1 MEGLLPMKMHIELD
15 MTPEEARGLM
25 GLPDIAPLQKQM
37 LEDMKT
43 RMTRAMEAGDMDA
56 LMRAWMPLGG
66 AEAFTQFQ
74 KFLWDSA
81 SMVARGGKP
90 KEKP

>member
-1 MEGLLPMKMHIELD
+1 MKVHIELD
-15 MTPEEARGLM
+15 MTPEEARSLM

-37 LEDMKT
+37 LEEMRA
-43 RMTRAMEAGDMDA
+43 RMVRATEAGDMES

-66 AEAFTQFQ
+66 SEAFTQFQ

-81 SMVARGGKP
+81 NIVAGGGKAGKT

>member
-1 MEGLLPMKMHIELD
+1 MKVHVELD
-15 MTPEEARGLM
+15 MTPEEARAMM
-25 GLPDIAPLQKQM
+25 GLPDLGPLQKQM
-37 LEDMKT
+37 LEDMRARMKT
-43 RMTRAMEAGDMDA
+43 AMEAGDMDA
-56 LMRAWMPLGG
+56 VMRAWMPLGG

-90 KEKP
+90 KDRP

>member
-1 MEGLLPMKMHIELD
+1 MKVHIELD
-15 MTPEEARGLM
+15 MTPEEARSLM

-37 LEDMKT
+37 LEDMRA
-43 RMTRAMEAGDMDA
+43 RMSRAMETGDMES
-56 LMRAWMPLGG
+56 LMRAWTPLGG
-66 AEAFTQFQ
+66 AEAFAQFQ

-81 SMVARGGKP
+81 GMVARGGRA

>member
-1 MEGLLPMKMHIELD
+1 MKVHIELD
-15 MTPEEARGLM
+15 MTPEEARSLM

-37 LEDMKT
+37 LEEMQA
-43 RMTRAMEAGDMDA
+43 RMTRAMETGDMES
-56 LMRAWMPLGG
+56 LMRAWTPLGG

-81 SMVARGGKP
+81 GMVARGGRA

>member
-1 MEGLLPMKMHIELD
+1 MKIHVELE

-25 GLPDIAPLQKQM
+25 GLPDVAPLQKQM
-37 LEDMKT
+37 MDEIKA
-43 RMTRAMEAGDMDA
+43 RMTRAMEAGDMES
-56 LMRAWMPLGG
+56 LMRAWSPIGG
-66 AEAFTQFQ
+66 TEAFGQFQ

-90 KEKP
+90 KDKP

>member
-1 MEGLLPMKMHIELD
+1 MKVHVELD
-15 MTPEEARGLM
+15 MTPEEARAMM
-25 GLPDIAPLQKQM
+25 GLPDLGPLQKQM
-37 LEDMKT
+37 LDDMRS
-43 RMTRAMEAGDMDA
+43 RMKAAMEAGDMEG

-66 AEAFTQFQ
+66 TEAFTQFQ

-90 KEKP
+90 KDRP

>member
-1 MEGLLPMKMHIELD
+1 MKVHIELD
-15 MTPEEARGLM
+15 MTPEEARSMM

-37 LEDMKT
+37 LEEMRA
-43 RMTRAMEAGDMDA
+43 RMTRAMETGDMES
-56 LMRAWMPLGG
+56 LMRAWTPLGG
-66 AEAFTQFQ
+66 AEALTQFQ

-81 SMVARGGKP
+81 SMVARGGKA

>member
-1 MEGLLPMKMHIELD
+1 MKVHVELE

-25 GLPDIAPLQKQM
+25 GLPDLVPLQRQM
-37 LEDMKT
+37 LEDMRA
-43 RMTRAMEAGDMDA
+43 RMAKAMEAGDVES
-56 LMRAWMPLGG
+56 LMRAWTPLGG

-81 SMVARGGKP
+81 SMVARGGKA

>member
-1 MEGLLPMKMHIELD
+1 
-15 MTPEEARGLM
+15 M
-25 GLPDIAPLQKQM
+25 GA
-37 LEDMKT
+37 
-43 RMTRAMEAGDMDA
+43 AVEAGDMES

-66 AEAFTQFQ
+66 TEAFTQFQ

-81 SMVARGGKP
+81 SMVARGGKSPAGGKP

>member
-1 MEGLLPMKMHIELD
+1 MKVHIELD
-15 MTPEEARGLM
+15 MTPEEARSMM

-37 LEDMKT
+37 MEDMRA
-43 RMTRAMEAGDMDA
+43 RMSRAMETGDMEG
-56 LMRAWMPLGG
+56 LMRAWTPLGG
-66 AEAFTQFQ
+66 TETFTQFQ

-81 SMVARGGKP
+81 SMVARGGKA

>member
-1 MEGLLPMKMHIELD
+1 MKVHIELD
-15 MTPEEARGLM
+15 MTPEEARNLM
-25 GLPDIAPLQKQM
+25 GLPDLGPLQKQM
-37 LEDMKT
+37 LEDMRS
-43 RMTRAMEAGDMDA
+43 RMMRAMEAGDMES

-81 SMVARGGKP
+81 NIVARGGKTGKT

>member
-1 MEGLLPMKMHIELD
+1 MKVHIELD

-25 GLPDIAPLQKQM
+25 GLPDLAPLQKQM
-37 LEDMKT
+37 LEDMRA
-43 RMTRAMEAGDMDA
+43 RMSAAMEAGDMEG

-66 AEAFTQFQ
+66 VEAFTQFQ

-81 SMVARGGKP
+81 SKVARGGRP

>member
-1 MEGLLPMKMHIELD
+1 M
-15 MTPEEARGLM
+15 M
-25 GLPDIAPLQKQM
+25 GLPDLAPLQNQM
-37 LEDMKT
+37 LEDMRA
-43 RMTRAMEAGDMDA
+43 RMSAAMEAGDMEG

-81 SMVARGGKP
+81 RTVAVAGKP
-90 KEKP
+90 K

>member
-1 MEGLLPMKMHIELD
+1 MKMHVELD
-15 MTPEEARGLM
+15 MTPEEARAMM
-25 GLPDIAPLQKQM
+25 GLPDVAPLQKQM
-37 LEDMKT
+37 LEDMRA
-43 RMTRAMEAGDMDA
+43 RMGKAMEAGDMEG

-81 SMVARGGKP
+81 GMVARGGGKP
-90 KEKP
+90 KDKP

>member
-1 MEGLLPMKMHIELD
+1 MKVHIELD

-37 LEDMKT
+37 LEEMRV
-43 RMTRAMEAGDMDA
+43 RMARAMEAGDMES

-81 SMVARGGKP
+81 NMVARAGKT

>member
-1 MEGLLPMKMHIELD
+1 MKMHIELD
-15 MTPEEARGLM
+15 MTPEEARAMM
-25 GLPDIAPLQKQM
+25 GLPDVAPLQKLM
-37 LEDMKT
+37 LDDMRA
-43 RMTRAMEAGDMDA
+43 RMTRAMEAGDMEG
-56 LMRAWMPLGG
+56 LMRAWAPLGG

-81 SMVARGGKP
+81 GMMARGGKP

>member
-1 MEGLLPMKMHIELD
+1 MKVHIELD
-15 MTPEEARGLM
+15 MTPEEARAMM
-25 GLPDIAPLQKQM
+25 GLPDLAPLQKQM
-37 LEDMKT
+37 LEDMRS
-43 RMTRAMEAGDMDA
+43 RMNAAMEAGDMEGM
-56 LMRAWMPLGG
+56 MRAWMPLGG

-81 SMVARGGKP
+81 NIVARGGRP

>member
-1 MEGLLPMKMHIELD
+1 MKVHIELD
-15 MTPEEARGLM
+15 MTPEEARGLI
-25 GLPDIAPLQKQM
+25 GLPDVAPLQKQM
-37 LEDMKT
+37 LDEMKA
-43 RMTRAMEAGDMDA
+43 RMTRAIEAGDMES

-66 AEAFTQFQ
+66 REALEQFQ

-81 SMVARGGKP
+81 KTMASGGRA